1 MERQTKIL
9 VALGG
14 AVALYLLFRK
24 KAPNTTL
31 AVKLPTSSLS
41 EPVATPTPPIV
52 IAETTPATPIVETTT
67 TPIVPVVDVLQTV
80 VVPQN
85 PMPPCSATACPQ
97 TQRFD
102 TTSCSCV
109 AKGITYATP
118 DYTTIDATP
127 PSDSGTRV
135 TTSTPVKPIK
145 KLNTRQ
151 KLQLLH
157 ALED

>member
-1 MERQTKIL
+1 MKGSTKLI
-9 VALGG
+9 VALSG

-24 KAPNTTL
+24 K
-31 AVKLPTSSLS
+31 
-41 EPVATPTPPIV
+41 TPTTSAVQLPVLPPVIIPPIV
-52 IAETTPATPIVETTT
+52 IADTTPATPIVENAT

-80 VVPQN
+80 VVPTNTPQ
-85 PMPPCSATACPQ
+85 PCQPISCNV
-97 TQRFD
+97 TQIFD

-109 AKGITYATP
+109 PKGITYATP
-118 DYTTIDATP
+118 DTTP
-127 PSDSGTRV
+127 PSDAGTRV